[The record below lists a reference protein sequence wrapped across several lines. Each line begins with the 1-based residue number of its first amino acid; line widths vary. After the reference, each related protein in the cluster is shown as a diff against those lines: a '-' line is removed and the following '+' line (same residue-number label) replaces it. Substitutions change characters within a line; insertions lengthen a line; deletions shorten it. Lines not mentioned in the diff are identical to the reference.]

1 LRPYAWPVLTQVDLG
16 VVDGHPIHART
27 ALVPSNAFPRTLEIL
42 SVAYLLVM
50 FNVTN
55 PCGEGEHAMTRAQT
69 KQPGLD
75 LKSLLASDGDFLR
88 TMMDVAVQAVL
99 EAEMTEALSAE
110 KSARVDGRQGYR
122 SGYYSRSLV
131 TRVGTLELRV
141 PRDRSGL
148 FSTALFERYQR
159 SEKALV
165 SALAEMY
172 VQGVSTRKIKEVTE
186 TLCGHSF
193 SATLARP
200 EQARPGSW

>member
-1 LRPYAWPVLTQVDLG
+1 M
-16 VVDGHPIHART
+16 
-27 ALVPSNAFPRTLEIL
+27 
-42 SVAYLLVM
+42 LVM

-55 PCGEGEHAMTRAQT
+55 PCGEGEHAMT
-69 KQPGLD
+69 KGQPKLTDLD

-141 PRDRSGL
+141 PRDRRDAVRAQPRRLPLWSL
-148 FSTALFERYQR
+148 SWCH
-159 SEKALV
+159 SE
-165 SALAEMY
+165 
-172 VQGVSTRKIKEVTE
+172 
-186 TLCGHSF
+186 
-193 SATLARP
+193 
-200 EQARPGSW
+200 PGDSPA